1 LTLIRA
7 RVVSFCCVGLL
18 LSGRIVL
25 AQDAAAPAA
34 AVAKKPAPVSDTV
47 VVLGEVA
54 PVSLGQAA
62 RPVVAIDLQDER
74 LVNSDVE
81 DGLRTDASVDIQ
93 QRGAGGVMNDVSVR
107 GATFEQTLVLL
118 NGLRVDDVETAHF
131 NLDLPVPMAALA
143 GADVLHGAG
152 STLYGSDAIGGVV
165 DFTTWQPEVSTLRLR
180 AGAGSFSEDQEGVV
194 GALVMP
200 RWSEVLAADRDRSE
214 GFTVDRDYRTEDLS
228 SETRLRSAL
237 GATDVLLAMDD
248 RVYGANQ
255 FYGPYNSWERTKG
268 WFAALTQEVNEHTSA
283 AVAYRRHTD
292 EFVLFRND
300 PAAYENNHIDQSY
313 EGAVR
318 DTRTIFKHTTLLTGL
333 EETADQIN
341 STNLGNHG
349 RNRGAGY
356 ADVEFRVPSG
366 SLSAGVREEIFSG
379 GRAVTSPMVEGT
391 LRLAKTVKARGSV
404 GYGFRLPT
412 FLDLYYSD
420 PVTLGNANLKPES
433 AWNYEGGVD
442 WYLTGDVAVSVTGF
456 TSVQKN
462 TIDYTRPV
470 GATVY
475 TATNLGS
482 LQFTGAEASAEWRV
496 TGTQQVRLSWTYL
509 HGTQSA
515 LGANVQSEYV
525 FNYPVN
531 NGRAEW
537 RWKPR
542 QGVLVQSRLGVLER
556 FTQAPAP
563 ANAPYAVWDVSAA
576 RDAGWWRPYVQM
588 SNLANTGYQEIVN
601 VPMPGRSF
609 VGGVEFVWARK
620 R

>member
-1 LTLIRA
+1 M
-7 RVVSFCCVGLL
+7 
-18 LSGRIVL
+18 
-25 AQDAAAPAA
+25 AQDASVGKPT
-34 AVAKKPAPVSDTV
+34 VAKPKAVSETV

-62 RPVVAIDLQDER
+62 RPVVPIDFQDGR
-74 LVNSDVE
+74 LVNGDVE

-118 NGLRVDDVETAHF
+118 NGLRMDSVETAHF

-165 DFTTWQPEVSTLRLR
+165 DFRTWQPEASSLRVR

-200 RWSEVLAADRDRSE
+200 RWSEVVAGDRDRSE
-214 GFTVDRDYRTEDLS
+214 GFTYDRDYRTEDVS

-237 GATDVLLAMDD
+237 GATDVLLAADD
-248 RVYGANQ
+248 RVFGANL

-268 WFAALTQEVNEHTSA
+268 WFAALTQGLSEHTSA
-283 AVAYRRHTD
+283 GVAYRRHTD

-313 EGAVR
+313 EGFVR
-318 DTRTIFKHTTLLTGL
+318 DTRAILRHVTLSTGL
-333 EETADQIN
+333 EETVDQID
-341 STNLGNHG
+341 STNLGDHG

-356 ADVEFRVPSG
+356 VDAEFRVARG
-366 SLSAGVREEIFSG
+366 SVSAGVREEIFSG
-379 GRAVTSPMVEGT
+379 GRAVTSPTVQGT
-391 LRLAKTVKARGSV
+391 LRLAKAVKARGSV

-420 PVTLGNANLKPES
+420 PTTVGNANLKAES

-442 WYLTGDVAVSVTGF
+442 WYPVSDVAVSVTGF
-456 TSVQKN
+456 TSVQSN
-462 TIDYTRPV
+462 TVDYTRAS
-470 GATVY
+470 ATQKWM
-475 TATNLGS
+475 ATNLGS
-482 LQFTGAEASAEWRV
+482 LQFTGVESSGEWRV
-496 TGTQQVRLSWTYL
+496 SGTQSLRASWTYL

-515 LGANVQSEYV
+515 LGGLMSEYV
-525 FNYPVN
+525 FNYPIH
-531 NGRAEW
+531 NGRLEW
-537 RWKPR
+537 RWKAR

-556 FTQAPAP
+556 YTQAPAP
-563 ANAPYAVWDVSAA
+563 ASAPYAVWDVSAA
-576 RDAGWWRPYVQM
+576 RDVGWWRPYVRM

-609 VGGVEFVWARK
+609 VGGVEFVLTRK

>member
-1 LTLIRA
+1 
-7 RVVSFCCVGLL
+7 
-18 LSGRIVL
+18 L
-25 AQDAAAPAA
+25 AQDAVVGKPAA
-34 AVAKKPAPVSDTV
+34 AVAKPKAVSETV
-47 VVLGEVA
+47 VVLGEIA
-54 PVSLGQAA
+54 PVSLGEAA
-62 RPVVAIDLQDER
+62 RPVGLIDFQDGH
-74 LVNSDVE
+74 LVNADVE

-93 QRGAGGVMNDVSVR
+93 QRGAGGVMNDVSIR

-131 NLDLPVPMAALA
+131 NLDLPVPMAALE

-165 DFTTWQPEVSTLRLR
+165 DFRTWTPDVSTLRVR
-180 AGAGSFSEDQEGVV
+180 AGAGSFSEDQEGVL

-228 SETRLRSAL
+228 SETRAKSLL
-237 GATDVLLAMDD
+237 GASDLLVATDD
-248 RVYGANQ
+248 RVFGANL

-268 WFAALTQEVNEHTSA
+268 WFAALTQGFDEHTSA
-283 AVAYRRHTD
+283 GAAYRRHTD
-292 EFVLFRND
+292 EFVLFRNN

-313 EGAVR
+313 EGFVR
-318 DTRTIFKHTTLLTGL
+318 DTRTVWTHTTLLTGL
-333 EETADQIN
+333 EETTDQID
-341 STNLGNHG
+341 STNLGVHG

-356 ADVEFRVPSG
+356 ADVEFRVPRG

-379 GRAVTSPMVEGT
+379 GRAVTSPTVQGT
-391 LRLAKTVKARGSV
+391 LRLGSSVKARGSV

-420 PVTLGNANLKPES
+420 PVTRGNANLQPES

-442 WYLTGDVAVSVTGF
+442 WYPTGDVAVSVTGF

-470 GATVY
+470 GTAVY
-475 TATNLGS
+475 MATNLGS
-482 LQFTGAEASAEWRV
+482 LQFTGVESSAEWRV
-496 TGTQQVRLSWTYL
+496 SGTQSLRASWTYL
-509 HGTQSA
+509 QGTQSA
-515 LGANVQSEYV
+515 LGDGVQSEYV

-531 NGRAEW
+531 NGRLEW
-537 RWKPR
+537 RWKMK

-563 ANAPYAVWDVSAA
+563 ASAPYAVFDVSAA
-576 RDAGWWRPYVQM
+576 RDRGWWRPYVQM
-588 SNLANTGYQEIVN
+588 SNLANTGYQEIVH

-609 VGGVEFVWARK
+609 VGGVEFVWTRK